1 MKFELTE
8 VTVHYQS
15 CCAELEQTVAHLMM
29 LIHSNLGNAPTQA
42 LHVYRLNVDVD
53 SRNALMLG
61 NLAPQSSQYIIKV
74 RDARAGQTAHIC
86 LSAISDNVLTGG
98 LLKLAIG
105 ARVANN

>member
-1 MKFELTE
+1 
-8 VTVHYQS
+8 
-15 CCAELEQTVAHLMM
+15 M
-29 LIHSNLGNAPTQA
+29 LVIIDEWLVRSTNGCKRSKVIHSNLGNAPTQA

-61 NLAPQSSQYIIKV
+61 NLAPQSSQYIIKA

-98 LLKLAIG
+98 LLKLARARAG